1 MGSGEEPPAE
11 QPSTRSAQRGRTVT
25 GRERTRPD
33 PRPARLMVVGGAVAA
48 LALFVAGLVRPP
60 AADTADA
67 TGPSDGMTF
76 GRPDATTNIKREP
89 RVRYVR
95 LKPGQKP
102 PAGARVIQ
110 EAPPPPRVVVR
121 SVPAPSQRSVRI
133 PVARTRQSGG

>member
-1 MGSGEEPPAE
+1 MGSGEKPPE
-11 QPSTRSAQRGRTVT
+11 SAQRGRTVS

-48 LALFVAGLVRPP
+48 LSLFVAGLVRPP
-60 AADTADA
+60 EAADTAGR
-67 TGPSDGMTF
+67 THPSEGIAF
-76 GRPDATTNIKREP
+76 GRPDATTSARREP

-110 EAPPPPRVVVR
+110 EAAAAPRVVVR
-121 SVPAPSQRSVRI
+121 TVPAPSQRSARV